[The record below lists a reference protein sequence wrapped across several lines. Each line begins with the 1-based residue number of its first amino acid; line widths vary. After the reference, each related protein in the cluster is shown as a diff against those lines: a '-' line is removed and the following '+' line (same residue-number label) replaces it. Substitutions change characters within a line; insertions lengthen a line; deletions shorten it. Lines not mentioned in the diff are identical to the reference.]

1 MIKSIVFDWGG
12 VLIDRPTPGLLK
24 YFSKYFNV
32 SEEKFNNAHKTYA
45 ASFQKG
51 TLLEDNY
58 WEKMCTDL
66 SKNKPV
72 EKSLWKKAF
81 RSVYQEKTDV
91 FNIATVLKKNGYM
104 TGFLSNTET
113 PAMSFFYEQKYNMFD
128 VLVFSCK
135 EGFRKPEKEI
145 YEITLRR
152 LNTKPEETLFL
163 DDRIENIRGAE
174 SLGIQT
180 ILFKDSEH
188 LREKLASFSIKIG

>member
-12 VLIDRPTPGLLK
+12 VLIDKPTPGLLH
-24 YFSKYFNV
+24 YFAEYFNTT
-32 SEEKFNNAHKTYA
+32 EEKYYNTHKRYVD
-45 ASFQKG
+45 SFQKG
-51 TLLEDNY
+51 TLPEDKY
-58 WEKMCTDL
+58 WEKMCNDL

-72 EKSLWKKAF
+72 EKSLWKQAF
-81 RSVYQEKTDV
+81 KSVYQEKKDV
-91 FNIATVLKKNGYM
+91 FNLLIALKNNGYK
-104 TGFLSNTET
+104 TGFLSNIET
-113 PAMSFFYEQKYNMFD
+113 PAMNFFYEQKYNMFD

-152 LNTKPEETLFL
+152 LNTQPEETLFI

-188 LREKLASFSIKIG
+188 LREKLESFHLKIV